1 MRNSLWI
8 QFTLT
13 YIPKD
18 QQNVCLRFS
27 RVTSDHYHYCNTD
40 FKCGSLN
47 FLFHIVYK
55 CLHILSS
62 YLVFS
67 IIIHYCSGLVTL
79 VFWCDWFF
87 SISGFVETFLLHDE
101 MTELLATVSVDVED
115 DISDSSRR
123 HHLAATTDKH
133 CFVRRLKNK
142 PSVLFVLSTLQ
153 VSQYQTPSWT
163 DQVLTVQ

>member
-1 MRNSLWI
+1 
-8 QFTLT
+8 
-13 YIPKD
+13 
-18 QQNVCLRFS
+18 
-27 RVTSDHYHYCNTD
+27 
-40 FKCGSLN
+40 
-47 FLFHIVYK
+47 
-55 CLHILSS
+55 
-62 YLVFS
+62 
-67 IIIHYCSGLVTL
+67 
-79 VFWCDWFF
+79 
-87 SISGFVETFLLHDE
+87 